1 MLTTRIRIDIMQQL
15 FKEFINSQER
25 ELAMK
30 VKGMGGEAAAL
41 QNEQAMREL
50 VNRESELTA
59 GDEPAFATHSVQKR
73 SFNFVE
79 LQQEIDGDPDKAIEQ
94 HAESFNLKFGLQKRI
109 VEELSR
115 VVRRDGD
122 RVIDALTAG
131 PHDRIVDPVW
141 RNISRL

>member
-1 MLTTRIRIDIMQQL
+1 MQQL

-25 ELAMK
+25 ELVIK
-30 VKGMGGEAAAL
+30 VEGMGGQAAAL
-41 QNEQAMREL
+41 KNEQAMEEL

-59 GDEPAFATHSVQKR
+59 GDELAFAKHSVQKR
-73 SFNFVE
+73 PFNFVE

-94 HAESFNLKFGLQKRI
+94 HAESFNLKFDLQKRI

-122 RVIDALTAG
+122 RVILALKEG

-141 RNISRL
+141 QIFGGFE